1 MGDNLEEKEF
11 VKYLFQMEFLQENS
25 EISSYDTVINIKK
38 AFKTYMLGH
47 RNDEN
52 FKDIY
57 TKQSVVLLSTRYI
70 IQAIGRICRT
80 NQKNKDIY
88 IYADNN
94 IVDRCIC
101 YKRKKL

>member
-1 MGDNLEEKEF
+1 
-11 VKYLFQMEFLQENS
+11 
-25 EISSYDTVINIKK
+25 
-38 AFKTYMLGH
+38 MLGH

-94 IVDRCIC
+94 IVDRIDVSVINGRSSENCCKFLEPGNCLKEMVGQHHFRQMII
-101 YKRKKL
+101 L